1 MCSVGMYRSLR
12 VNVRS
17 GAARVVC
24 IAKVGSKGVAAVAAA
39 GTSIAGV
46 EEKKKGVV
54 GTFVTSSM

>member
-1 MCSVGMYRSLR
+1 MYRSLR

-24 IAKVGSKGVAAVAAA
+24 IAKVATVAAA